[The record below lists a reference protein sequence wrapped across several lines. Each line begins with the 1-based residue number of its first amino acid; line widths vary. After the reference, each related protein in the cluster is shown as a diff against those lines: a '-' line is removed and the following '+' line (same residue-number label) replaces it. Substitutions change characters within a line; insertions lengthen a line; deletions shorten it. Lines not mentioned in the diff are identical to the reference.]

1 MKISQKD
8 INSYASI
15 SGDHNPIHLDY
26 EYARTTQ
33 FKSCIAHGMMSLAIV
48 TEMLEIFFGKN
59 LYSNSEVKTK
69 FTAPVLPNET
79 IKTFGEILSINLNE
93 NKKNIICKIGCKKDN
108 GETVIE
114 GKITVTI

>member
-69 FTAPVLPNET
+69 FTAPVFPNET

-93 NKKNIICKIGCKKDN
+93 NKKKIICKIGCKKDN